1 MPRLFGLNIIATL
14 VAGFALWMLGYLWY
28 GVIFTES
35 WTALQNF
42 TPEQTAFGEQNMGAL
57 MGLGFLIALI
67 SSGFLGFVLR
77 KIGANDMV
85 DAIKMSLVL
94 CFGFVVLT
102 QLYDPVYAIT
112 PMALFYIDA
121 SYQVVG
127 FPLMAAI
134 HTLMANVM
142 VKD

>member
-67 SSGFLGFVLR
+67 S
-77 KIGANDMV
+77 
-85 DAIKMSLVL
+85 
-94 CFGFVVLT
+94 
-102 QLYDPVYAIT
+102 
-112 PMALFYIDA
+112 
-121 SYQVVG
+121 
-127 FPLMAAI
+127 
-134 HTLMANVM
+134 
-142 VKD
+142 